1 MKLPNYFQDPQTLHV
16 QTEPLRA
23 YYVPCSSPEE
33 SWKADM
39 LTTSRAINLNGDDWK
54 FKFYP
59 SYHDVPADCT
69 SADACICGYDTIP
82 VPSCWQILGY
92 DSNQY
97 TNTRFP
103 IPYDPPYVPD
113 ENPTGVYVKEFALDA
128 EAASKKVYLNF
139 DGVDS
144 CYYLWVNGIF
154 AGYSQIS
161 HSGSEFDITDKI
173 HQGTNR
179 LTVIVL
185 KWCDGTYLEDQDK
198 LRFSGIFRD
207 VYLLIRPEDH
217 IRDYFVHTD
226 VSRDLS
232 SAEIRTDLEMCG
244 NASVKAR
251 LYSPDGALLS
261 EAEASGGQVRFPVEH
276 PDLWNAEHP
285 ALYTLILETPEETIA
300 QKVGIR
306 RIDIKGNVI
315 YMNGVNFKIKGT
327 NRHDSDPYTGASI
340 SREQLLRDL
349 KLMKE
354 HNINGIRT
362 SHYPNAPWATQ
373 MYDRYGFYVMD
384 EADLESHGCANV
396 FGGGMRRGD
405 NDEVQYEKTYGLLMR
420 DPSYEKAVVDR
431 IQHLVHRDKNC
442 ASVFSWSMGNES
454 AYGPNMEKAAAW
466 IKSYDPD
473 RVVNY
478 ENGIWQMMDSE
489 YVNDLS
495 NIDVFARM
503 YAPVEFVDYFCTQEG
518 KKPFIQVEYSHAM
531 GNGPGDLEEYFQ
543 RMYKYDGYIGGYVWE
558 WCDHSVCMGRTPD
571 GKEKFFYGGDWNE
584 EIHDG
589 NFCMDGLVYPD
600 RRPHTGLLEH
610 KNVARPIRAS
620 LADAAAG
627 IVELDNKMDYTNI
640 RDRYSVVYEIVTDG
654 QITASGT
661 LPDVDCPA
669 KSQVQVQ
676 IPQPL
681 SFRGNTFLHL
691 HYIQKEADLL
701 TPAGYEAGHDQLTVS
716 RDASSAKAAVAKAAG
731 CLPSPAESTVPVAVK
746 DLENQLVVTGAGF
759 RYVYDK
765 WKGAFSALVKDGS
778 SLIEKTIELNVWRA
792 PMDNDRR
799 VRLEWE
805 EAGYDR
811 ARIKVYDT
819 SWEIRDGS
827 AVITSSYALYAVY
840 LQSIARGTLTWT
852 VNGKGAVTVQ
862 VDGDR
867 TPIWPHFAKE
877 PLPRMPFLP
886 RFGLRLFLPSC
897 YDQVTYFGYGPQ
909 ESYPDKHRDAYVDLF
924 TSSVEDLHEDYL
936 RPQENGSHWGCTALA
951 AGTSDGRHL
960 LVSGQEFSFN
970 ASVYTQEE
978 LTSKAHN
985 FELERSPYTVLCLD
999 GCISGCGSNSCGPRL
1014 MEKYQVD
1021 DEKLSM
1027 TFTLEF

>member
-1 MKLPNYFQDPQTLHV
+1 MRLPNYFQDPQTLHV
-16 QTEPLRA
+16 KTEPLRA
-23 YYVPCSSPEE
+23 YYIPCGSQEE
-33 SWKADM
+33 AMEADM
-39 LTTSRAINLNGDDWK
+39 LTTSRAITLNGDDWS
-54 FKFYP
+54 FRYYD
-59 SYHDVPADCT
+59 SYHDIPEGCT
-69 SADACICGYDTIP
+69 AADACTCGSDTIS

-92 DSNQY
+92 DGNQY
-97 TNTRFP
+97 TNTRYP
-103 IPYDPPYVPD
+103 IPFDPPYVPD
-113 ENPTGVYVKEFALDA
+113 ENPAGVYVKEFTLDA
-128 EAASKKVYLNF
+128 QATAQKVYLNF

-144 CYYLWVNGIF
+144 CYYLWVNGSF

-161 HSGSEFDITDKI
+161 HSGSEFDITEYV
-173 HQGTNR
+173 HEGSNR

-207 VYLLIRPEDH
+207 VYLLIRPHNH

-226 VSRDLS
+226 VAEDLS
-232 SAEIRTDLEMCG
+232 GARVWADIDCQG
-244 NASVKAR
+244 DVAVKAR
-251 LYSPDGALLS
+251 LYTPCGQLLGETEMADGKIS
-261 EAEASGGQVRFPVEH
+261 FQVDT
-276 PDLWNAEHP
+276 PDLWNPEHP
-285 ALYTLILETPEETIA
+285 ALYTLILETAEETIG

-306 RIDIKGNVI
+306 RIDIRGNVI

-327 NRHDSDPYTGASI
+327 NRHDSDPYTGAAI
-340 SREQLLRDL
+340 SRQQLMKDL

-373 MYDRYGFYVMD
+373 LYDQYGFYVMD
-384 EADLESHGCANV
+384 EADLESHGCENIY
-396 FGGGMRRGD
+396 GGGIRRGD
-405 NDEVQYEKTYGLLMR
+405 NQEIQYERTYGLLMR

-473 RVVNY
+473 RVLNY
-478 ENGIWQMMDSE
+478 ENSIWQMMDSD
-489 YVNDLS
+489 YVNDLT
-495 NIDVFARM
+495 NIDVYSRM
-503 YAPVEFVDYFCTQEG
+503 YAPIEFVDFYCSQEG

-531 GNGPGDLEEYFQ
+531 GNGPGDLEEYFE

-558 WCDHSVCMGRTPD
+558 WCDHSVYMGKTID
-571 GKEKFFYGGDWNE
+571 GRDKFYYGGDWNE

-620 LADAAAG
+620 LVNAETG
-627 IVELDNKMDYTNI
+627 IVCLDNKMDFTNI
-640 RDRYSVVYEIVTDG
+640 RDRYQIAYEIVTDG
-654 QITASGT
+654 EVTASGV
-661 LPDVDCPA
+661 LSDVDCPA
-669 KSQVQVQ
+669 KTAVEVQ
-676 IPQPL
+676 IPEKLPKT
-681 SFRGNTFLHL
+681 GNTFLHL

-716 RDASSAKAAVAKAAG
+716 RDADAARAAVAKSAG
-731 CLPSPAESTVPVAVK
+731 CGLSADTGAQVTVE
-746 DLENQLVVTGAGF
+746 DLENQLVVCGQGF
-759 RYVYDK
+759 RYVFDK
-765 WKGAFSALVKDGS
+765 WKGTFSALVKDGS
-778 SLIEKTIELNVWRA
+778 SLIEKPIELNVWRA

-799 VRLEWE
+799 VREEWE
-805 EAGYDR
+805 AAGYDR
-811 ARIKVYDT
+811 ARIKVYET
-819 SWEIRDGS
+819 SWEVSDNQ
-827 AVITSSYALYAVY
+827 AVITSRYSLYAVY
-840 LQSIARGTLTWT
+840 LQRIVTGTLTWT
-852 VNGKGAVTVQ
+852 VSVSGAVTVK
-862 VDGDR
+862 VNGERSPIPMNFAR
-867 TPIWPHFAKE
+867 TP
-877 PLPRMPFLP
+877 LPMMPFLP
-886 RFGLRLFLPSC
+886 RFGLRLFLPAC
-897 YDQVTYFGYGPQ
+897 YDHVTYFGYGPQ

-924 TSSVEDLHEDYL
+924 TSSVEKLHEDYL

-951 AGTSDGRHL
+951 AGTRDGRHL

-978 LTSKAHN
+978 LTEKAHS
-985 FELERSPYTVLCLD
+985 FELEKSPYTVLCLD
-999 GCISGCGSNSCGPRL
+999 GYISGCGSNSCGPRL
-1014 MEKYQVD
+1014 LEKYQVN